1 MNLLDNF
8 KLSGD
13 KLVSD
18 NEKELLNL
26 AVLFLWVILIFS

>member
-1 MNLLDNF
+1 MNLLDNV

-26 AVLFLWVILIFS
+26 VALFLCLIFN